1 MRAQGFQAA
10 ADGGRRPGRTRTPFR
25 DAGARGGG
33 EHGRV
38 KKDGMTTE
46 HAAGPGGDGPAPG
59 AAHDGAK
66 DAQAE
71 RDARGQVVTAVLLLL
86 ATALG
91 VRVLVTAK
99 RTRLHRSAEKVKRL
113 TRPAPYSVIR
123 IAAAP
128 HSVVYVVSAPS
139 LGRSHVVKP
148 PGPDARLG
156 QGRQPVVSPSA
167 SRNSAHASSVS
178 RRA

>member
-1 MRAQGFQAA
+1 
-10 ADGGRRPGRTRTPFR
+10 
-25 DAGARGGG
+25 
-33 EHGRV
+33 
-38 KKDGMTTE
+38 MTTE
-46 HAAGPGGDGPAPG
+46 HMAGPGGDGPEPG
-59 AAHDGAK
+59 AAHAGAKDAK

-71 RDARGQVVTAVLLLL
+71 RNARGPVATVVLLLL
-86 ATALG
+86 AALA
-91 VRVLVTAK
+91 VRVFVTAK
-99 RTRLHRSAEKVKRL
+99 RTRFPRSADKGKRL
-113 TRPAPYSVIR
+113 TQPAPHSVIR

-178 RRA
+178 RRV